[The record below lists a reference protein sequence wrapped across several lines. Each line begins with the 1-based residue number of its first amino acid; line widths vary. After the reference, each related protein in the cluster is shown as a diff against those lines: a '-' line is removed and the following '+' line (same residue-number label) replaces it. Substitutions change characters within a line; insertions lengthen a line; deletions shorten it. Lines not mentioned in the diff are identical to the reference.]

1 MKPVNLKP
9 ISLSATFMDLDFTT
23 PDDVTITVDDI
34 ILQAK
39 DALSIFEESPKM
51 EELRDDVNDMVVENS
66 NTQLVVNPIVPKSS
80 NSVSLLSP
88 VSLIDENF
96 DDADSNDDDEST
108 LMNDH
113 MLNDEEESGENEN
126 LADDVRDYAEFL
138 VQSYLPIGLRN
149 VLPRDSE
156 LPNKLNLYLTEL
168 YVRDI
173 MRLQDQV
180 GLKSA
185 LEFPQ
190 FSLVDKI
197 TNGELPSGFDFD
209 TYRFKLQGVKPST
222 KIHELEYQLI
232 QSSFKELATVASST
246 ILNKDVKHV
255 ICTVVNVNQVLTSDE
270 LQCIIYMLR

>member
-51 EELRDDVNDMVVENS
+51 EELQDTINDVVVENS
-66 NTQLVVNPIVPKSS
+66 HTQLVVNPVVPVSS
-80 NSVSLLSP
+80 KSVSLLSP

-96 DDADSNDDDEST
+96 DDSKEDE
-108 LMNDH
+108 LL
-113 MLNDEEESGENEN
+113 LNDTVLDNEDDLGENEN
-126 LADDVRDYAEFL
+126 LADDVREYAEFL

-149 VLPRDSE
+149 VLPRDNE
-156 LPNKLNLYLTEL
+156 LPSKLNLYLTEL

-180 GLKSA
+180 GLKST

-197 TNGELPSGFDFD
+197 TNGELLAGFEFD
-209 TYRFKLQGVKPST
+209 TYKFKLQGVKPST

-232 QSSFKELATVASST
+232 QSSFKELALVASST

-255 ICTVVNVNQVLTSDE
+255 VCTVVNVNQVLTSDE
-270 LQCIIYMLR
+270 LQCIIYVLV

>member
-66 NTQLVVNPIVPKSS
+66 HTQLVVNPIVPKSS

-96 DDADSNDDDEST
+96 DDASINDDEELT

-270 LQCIIYMLR
+270 LQCIIYVLV

>member
-66 NTQLVVNPIVPKSS
+66 HTQLVVNPIVPKSS
-80 NSVSLLSP
+80 NNVSLLSP

-96 DDADSNDDDEST
+96 DDADINDDDEST

>member
-23 PDDVTITVDDI
+23 PDDITITVDDI
-34 ILQAK
+34 ILRAR

-51 EELRDDVNDMVVENS
+51 EELRDDVDDTVVENS
-66 NTQLVVNPIVPKSS
+66 HKQLIVNPVLPVSS
-80 NSVSLLSP
+80 KSVSLLSP

-96 DDADSNDDDEST
+96 DDSVEDELLTNDNVLDDEDD
-108 LMNDH
+108 L
-113 MLNDEEESGENEN
+113 GENEN
-126 LADDVRDYAEFL
+126 LADDVREYAKFL

-149 VLPRDSE
+149 VLPRDNE
-156 LPNKLNLYLTEL
+156 LPSKLNLYLTEL

-180 GLKSA
+180 GLKSV

-209 TYRFKLQGVKPST
+209 TYKFKLQGVKPST

-232 QSSFKELATVASST
+232 QSSFKELALVASST
-246 ILNKDVKHV
+246 VLNKDVKHI

-270 LQCIIYMLR
+270 LQCIIYVLQ

>member
-9 ISLSATFMDLDFTT
+9 ISLSTTFMDLDFTMS
-23 PDDVTITVDDI
+23 DDVTITIDDI
-34 ILQAK
+34 IVQAK
-39 DALSIFEESPKM
+39 DALSIFEESPTV
-51 EELRDDVNDMVVENS
+51 EDLRDDVNDTVVENS
-66 NTQLVVNPIVPKSS
+66 HTQLVVNPVVPVSS
-80 NSVSLLSP
+80 KSVSLLSP

-96 DDADSNDDDEST
+96 DDSGEDE
-108 LMNDH
+108 LL
-113 MLNDEEESGENEN
+113 LNDNVSDYKDDLGEDEN
-126 LADDVRDYAEFL
+126 SADDVREYAEFL

-149 VLPRDSE
+149 LLPRDNE

-180 GLKSA
+180 GLESA

-190 FSLVDKI
+190 FALIDKI

-209 TYRFKLQGVKPST
+209 TYKFKLQGVKPST

-232 QSSFKELATVASST
+232 QSSFKELALVASST
-246 ILNKDVKHV
+246 VLNKDVKHV
-255 ICTVVNVNQVLTSDE
+255 ICTVVNVNQVLTSGE
-270 LQCIIYMLR
+270 LQCIIYMLQ

>member
-9 ISLSATFMDLDFTT
+9 ISLSTTFMDLDFTIS
-23 PDDVTITVDDI
+23 DDVTITIDDI
-34 ILQAK
+34 ISQAK
-39 DALSIFEESPKM
+39 DALSIFEESHTI
-51 EELRDDVNDMVVENS
+51 EELRDDLTDMVVENS
-66 NTQLVVNPIVPKSS
+66 HTQLVVNPIVPKSS

-96 DDADSNDDDEST
+96 DDADINDDDEST

-113 MLNDEEESGENEN
+113 MLNDGEESGENEN

-149 VLPRDSE
+149 VLPRDNE
-156 LPNKLNLYLTEL
+156 LPSKLNLYLTEL

-180 GLKSA
+180 GLESA

-190 FSLVDKI
+190 FALIDKI

-209 TYRFKLQGVKPST
+209 TYKFKLQGVKPST
-222 KIHELEYQLI
+222 KIHDLEYQLI

-270 LQCIIYMLR
+270 LQCIIYVLV

>member
-23 PDDVTITVDDI
+23 LDDVTITVDDI

-39 DALSIFEESPKM
+39 DALSIFEESPKT

-66 NTQLVVNPIVPKSS
+66 HTQLVVNPIVPKSS

-96 DDADSNDDDEST
+96 DDAGINDDDEST

-126 LADDVRDYAEFL
+126 LADDVREYAEFL

-149 VLPRDSE
+149 VLPRDNE
-156 LPNKLNLYLTEL
+156 LPSKLNLYLTEL

-197 TNGELPSGFDFD
+197 TNGELPSGFEFD
-209 TYRFKLQGVKPST
+209 TYKFKLQGVKPST

-232 QSSFKELATVASST
+232 QSSFKELALVASST

-255 ICTVVNVNQVLTSDE
+255 VCTVVNVNQVLTSDE
-270 LQCIIYMLR
+270 LQCIIYVLV

>member
-66 NTQLVVNPIVPKSS
+66 HTQLVVNPIVPKSS

-96 DDADSNDDDEST
+96 DDASINDDDEST

-232 QSSFKELATVASST
+232 QSSFKELALVASNT

-270 LQCIIYMLR
+270 LQCIIYVLV

>member
-9 ISLSATFMDLDFTT
+9 ISLSTTFMDLDFTMS
-23 PDDVTITVDDI
+23 DDVTITIDDI
-34 ILQAK
+34 IAQAK
-39 DALSIFEESPKM
+39 DALSIFEESPTV
-51 EELRDDVNDMVVENS
+51 EDLRDDVNNTVVENPH
-66 NTQLVVNPIVPKSS
+66 TQLVVNPILHKSS

-96 DDADSNDDDEST
+96 DDAGSNDDEESM
-108 LMNDH
+108 LMNEH
-113 MLNDEEESGENEN
+113 MLNDEDDSSENEN

-149 VLPRDSE
+149 VLPRDNE

-180 GLKSA
+180 GLESV

-190 FSLVDKI
+190 FSLIDKI

-209 TYRFKLQGVKPST
+209 TYKFKLQGVKPST
-222 KIHELEYQLI
+222 KIHDLEYQLI

-270 LQCIIYMLR
+270 LQCIIYVLQ

>member
-9 ISLSATFMDLDFTT
+9 ISLSTTFMDLDFTT
-23 PDDVTITVDDI
+23 LDDVTITVDDI

-66 NTQLVVNPIVPKSS
+66 HTQLVVNPVIPVSS
-80 NSVSLLSP
+80 KSVSLLSP

-96 DDADSNDDDEST
+96 DDSGEDELLLNDNVLDDEDD
-108 LMNDH
+108 L
-113 MLNDEEESGENEN
+113 GENEN
-126 LADDVRDYAEFL
+126 LADDVREYAEFL

-149 VLPRDSE
+149 VLPRDNE

-197 TNGELPSGFDFD
+197 TNGELPTGFEFD
-209 TYRFKLQGVKPST
+209 TYKFKLQGVKPST

-255 ICTVVNVNQVLTSDE
+255 ICTVVNVNQVLTSGE
-270 LQCIIYMLR
+270 LQCIIYMLQ

>member
-39 DALSIFEESPKM
+39 DVLSIFEESPKM
-51 EELRDDVNDMVVENS
+51 EELRDDLNDVVVENS
-66 NTQLVVNPIVPKSS
+66 HTQLVVNPVVPVSS
-80 NSVSLLSP
+80 KSVSLLSP

-96 DDADSNDDDEST
+96 DDSGEDELLLNDNVLDDEDD
-108 LMNDH
+108 L
-113 MLNDEEESGENEN
+113 GENEN
-126 LADDVRDYAEFL
+126 LADDVREYAEFL

-149 VLPRDSE
+149 VLPRDNE

-197 TNGELPSGFDFD
+197 TNGELPTGFEFD
-209 TYRFKLQGVKPST
+209 TYKFKLQGVKPST

-270 LQCIIYMLR
+270 LQCIIYMLQ

>member
-9 ISLSATFMDLDFTT
+9 ISLSTTFMDLDFTIS
-23 PDDVTITVDDI
+23 DDVTITIDDVI
-34 ILQAK
+34 AQAK
-39 DALSIFEESPKM
+39 DALSIFEESPTM
-51 EELRDDVNDMVVENS
+51 EELRDDVNDTVVENS
-66 NTQLVVNPIVPKSS
+66 HTQLVVNPIVPKSS

-96 DDADSNDDDEST
+96 DDANINDDEEST

-113 MLNDEEESGENEN
+113 MLNGEEESSENEN
-126 LADDVRDYAEFL
+126 LADDVREYAEFL

-149 VLPRDSE
+149 VLPRDNE

-180 GLKSA
+180 GLESA

-190 FSLVDKI
+190 FALIDKI

-209 TYRFKLQGVKPST
+209 TYKFKLQGVKPST

-232 QSSFKELATVASST
+232 QSSFKELALVASDT

>member
-23 PDDVTITVDDI
+23 PDDITITVDDI

-39 DALSIFEESPKM
+39 DALSIFEESSKM
-51 EELRDDVNDMVVENS
+51 EELRDDVNDVVVENS
-66 NTQLVVNPIVPKSS
+66 YTQLVVNPVVPVSS
-80 NSVSLLSP
+80 KSVSLLSP

-96 DDADSNDDDEST
+96 DGADSNDDKESM
-108 LMNDH
+108 LMNEH
-113 MLNDEEESGENEN
+113 ILNDEDDSSENEN
-126 LADDVRDYAEFL
+126 LADDVREYAEFL

-149 VLPRDSE
+149 VLPRDNE

-197 TNGELPSGFDFD
+197 TNGELPNGFEFD
-209 TYRFKLQGVKPST
+209 TYKFKLQGVKPST

-232 QSSFKELATVASST
+232 QSSFKELALVASST

-255 ICTVVNVNQVLTSDE
+255 VCTVVNVNQVLTSDE
-270 LQCIIYMLR
+270 LQCIIYVLV

>member
-23 PDDVTITVDDI
+23 PDDITITVDDI

-51 EELRDDVNDMVVENS
+51 EELRDDVNDVVVENS
-66 NTQLVVNPIVPKSS
+66 HTQLVVNPVVPVSS
-80 NSVSLLSP
+80 KSVSLLSP

-96 DDADSNDDDEST
+96 DDSGEDELLLNNNVLDDEDD
-108 LMNDH
+108 LV
-113 MLNDEEESGENEN
+113 ENEN
-126 LADDVRDYAEFL
+126 LADDVREYAEFL

-156 LPNKLNLYLTEL
+156 LPSKLNLYLTEL

-209 TYRFKLQGVKPST
+209 TYKFKVQSVKPST

-232 QSSFKELATVASST
+232 QSSFKELAIVASST

-270 LQCIIYMLR
+270 LQCIIYLLQ

>member
-9 ISLSATFMDLDFTT
+9 ISLSATFMDFDFTT
-23 PDDVTITVDDI
+23 PDDITITIDDI

-39 DALSIFEESPKM
+39 DALSIFEESTKM
-51 EELRDDVNDMVVENS
+51 EELRDDLNDVVVENS
-66 NTQLVVNPIVPKSS
+66 HTQLVVNPVVPVSS
-80 NSVSLLSP
+80 KSVSLLSP

-96 DDADSNDDDEST
+96 DDSGEDELLLNDNVLDDEDD
-108 LMNDH
+108 L
-113 MLNDEEESGENEN
+113 GENEN
-126 LADDVRDYAEFL
+126 LADDVREYAEFL

-149 VLPRDSE
+149 VLPRDNE

-197 TNGELPSGFDFD
+197 TNGELPTGFEFD
-209 TYRFKLQGVKPST
+209 TYKFKLQGVKSST

-232 QSSFKELATVASST
+232 QSSFKELATVSSST

-270 LQCIIYMLR
+270 LQCIIYLLQ

>member
-34 ILQAK
+34 IAQAK
-39 DALSIFEESPKM
+39 DALSIFEESPTM
-51 EELRDDVNDMVVENS
+51 EDLRDDMNDTVVENPH
-66 NTQLVVNPIVPKSS
+66 TQLVVNPIVPKSS

-96 DDADSNDDDEST
+96 DDTDSNDDEESM
-108 LMNDH
+108 LMNEH
-113 MLNDEEESGENEN
+113 MLNDEDDSSENEN
-126 LADDVRDYAEFL
+126 LADDVREYAEFL

-149 VLPRDSE
+149 VLPRDNE
-156 LPNKLNLYLTEL
+156 LPSKLNLYLTEL

-197 TNGELPSGFDFD
+197 TNGELPTGFEFD

-255 ICTVVNVNQVLTSDE
+255 VCTVINVNQVLTSDE

>member
-96 DDADSNDDDEST
+96 DDADINDDDEST

-180 GLKSA
+180 GFKSA

-190 FSLVDKI
+190 FALIDKI

-209 TYRFKLQGVKPST
+209 TYKFKLQGVKPST
-222 KIHELEYQLI
+222 KIHDLEYQLI

-270 LQCIIYMLR
+270 LQCIIYVLV

>member
-9 ISLSATFMDLDFTT
+9 ISLSTTFMELDFTMS
-23 PDDVTITVDDI
+23 DDVTITIDDI
-34 ILQAK
+34 IAQAK
-39 DALSIFEESPKM
+39 DALSIFEESPTV
-51 EELRDDVNDMVVENS
+51 EDLRDDVNDTVVENS
-66 NTQLVVNPIVPKSS
+66 HTQLVVNPIVPKSS

-96 DDADSNDDDEST
+96 DDAGINDDDEST

-149 VLPRDSE
+149 VLPRDNE

-197 TNGELPSGFDFD
+197 TNGELPTGFEFD
-209 TYRFKLQGVKPST
+209 TYKFKLQGVKPST

-232 QSSFKELATVASST
+232 QSSFKELAIVASST

-270 LQCIIYMLR
+270 LQCIIYVLV

>member
-23 PDDVTITVDDI
+23 PDDITVTVDDI

-66 NTQLVVNPIVPKSS
+66 HTQLVVNPVVPVSS
-80 NSVSLLSP
+80 KSVSLLSP

-96 DDADSNDDDEST
+96 EDNDDDES
-108 LMNDH
+108 LLSENV
-113 MLNDEEESGENEN
+113 LNDEDDSGENEN

-149 VLPRDSE
+149 VLPRDNE
-156 LPNKLNLYLTEL
+156 LPSKLNLYLTEL

-180 GLKSA
+180 GLESS

-190 FSLVDKI
+190 FALIDKI

-209 TYRFKLQGVKPST
+209 TYKFKLQGVKPST

-232 QSSFKELATVASST
+232 QSSFKELALVASDT

-270 LQCIIYMLR
+270 LQCIIYVLV

>member
-9 ISLSATFMDLDFTT
+9 ISLSTTFMDLDFTIS
-23 PDDVTITVDDI
+23 DDVTITIDDI
-34 ILQAK
+34 ISQAK
-39 DALSIFEESPKM
+39 DALSIFEESHTI
-51 EELRDDVNDMVVENS
+51 EELRDDLTDMVVENS
-66 NTQLVVNPIVPKSS
+66 HTQLVVNPIVPKSS

-96 DDADSNDDDEST
+96 DDDDEDEELT
-108 LMNDH
+108 LMNDYV
-113 MLNDEEESGENEN
+113 LSNEDEPIENEN

-149 VLPRDSE
+149 VLPRDNE
-156 LPNKLNLYLTEL
+156 LPSKLNLYLTEL
-168 YVRDI
+168 YARDI

-180 GLKSA
+180 GLESA

-190 FSLVDKI
+190 FALIDKI
-197 TNGELPSGFDFD
+197 TNGELPSGFDSD
-209 TYRFKLQGVKPST
+209 TYKFKLQGVKPST
-222 KIHELEYQLI
+222 KIHDLEYQLI

-270 LQCIIYMLR
+270 LQCIIYVLV

>member
-9 ISLSATFMDLDFTT
+9 ISLSTTFMDLDFTMS
-23 PDDVTITVDDI
+23 DDMTVTIDDI
-34 ILQAK
+34 ITQAR
-39 DALSIFEESPKM
+39 DALSIFEELSTI
-51 EELRDDVNDMVVENS
+51 EELQDDVNDTVVENS
-66 NTQLVVNPIVPKSS
+66 HTQLVVTPVLPVSS
-80 NSVSLLSP
+80 KNVSLLSP

-96 DDADSNDDDEST
+96 EDNDDDES
-108 LMNDH
+108 LLSENVLD
-113 MLNDEEESGENEN
+113 DEDDLGENEN
-126 LADDVRDYAEFL
+126 LADDVREYAEFL

-149 VLPRDSE
+149 VLPRDNE

-197 TNGELPSGFDFD
+197 TNGELPNGFEFD
-209 TYRFKLQGVKPST
+209 TYKFKLQGVKPST

-255 ICTVVNVNQVLTSDE
+255 VCTVVNVNQVLTSDE
-270 LQCIIYMLR
+270 LQCIIYVLQ

>member
-66 NTQLVVNPIVPKSS
+66 HTQLVVNPIVPKSS

-96 DDADSNDDDEST
+96 DDSGEDELLLNDNVLDDEDD
-108 LMNDH
+108 L
-113 MLNDEEESGENEN
+113 GENEN
-126 LADDVRDYAEFL
+126 LADDVREYAEFL

-149 VLPRDSE
+149 VLPRDNE

-197 TNGELPSGFDFD
+197 TNGELPTGFEFD
-209 TYRFKLQGVKPST
+209 TYKFKLQGVKSST

-232 QSSFKELATVASST
+232 QSSFKELATVSSST

-270 LQCIIYMLR
+270 LQCIIYLLQ

>member
-9 ISLSATFMDLDFTT
+9 ISLSETFMDLDFTT

-66 NTQLVVNPIVPKSS
+66 HTQLVVNPIVPKSS

-96 DDADSNDDDEST
+96 DDADINDDDEST
-108 LMNDH
+108 LMDDH

-232 QSSFKELATVASST
+232 QSSFKELALVASNT
-246 ILNKDVKHV
+246 ILNKYVKHV
-255 ICTVVNVNQVLTSDE
+255 ICTVINVNQVLTSDE
-270 LQCIIYMLR
+270 LQCIIYMLQ

>member
-9 ISLSATFMDLDFTT
+9 ISLSTTFMDLDFTMS
-23 PDDVTITVDDI
+23 DDVTITIDDI
-34 ILQAK
+34 IAQAK
-39 DALSIFEESPKM
+39 DALSIFEESSKM
-51 EELRDDVNDMVVENS
+51 EELRDDVNDTVVENS
-66 NTQLVVNPIVPKSS
+66 HTQLVVNPVVPVSS
-80 NSVSLLSP
+80 KSVSLLSP

-96 DDADSNDDDEST
+96 DDADINDDDEST

-190 FSLVDKI
+190 FALIDKI

-209 TYRFKLQGVKPST
+209 TYKFKLQGVKPST

-232 QSSFKELATVASST
+232 QSSFKELALVASNT

-270 LQCIIYMLR
+270 LQCIIYILM

>member
-9 ISLSATFMDLDFTT
+9 ISLSATFMDLDFTI
-23 PDDVTITVDDI
+23 PDDITVTVDDI

-51 EELRDDVNDMVVENS
+51 EELRDDVNDVVVENS
-66 NTQLVVNPIVPKSS
+66 HTQLVVNPVVPVSS
-80 NSVSLLSP
+80 KSVSLLSP

-96 DDADSNDDDEST
+96 DDSGEDELLLNDNVLDDEDD
-108 LMNDH
+108 L
-113 MLNDEEESGENEN
+113 GENEN
-126 LADDVRDYAEFL
+126 LADDVREYAEFL

-149 VLPRDSE
+149 VLPRDNE

-197 TNGELPSGFDFD
+197 TNGELPTGFEFD
-209 TYRFKLQGVKPST
+209 TYKFKLQGVKSST

-232 QSSFKELATVASST
+232 QSSFKELATVSSST

-270 LQCIIYMLR
+270 LQCIIYLLQ

>member
-66 NTQLVVNPIVPKSS
+66 HNQLVVNPIVPKSS

-96 DDADSNDDDEST
+96 DDVDINDDEST

-270 LQCIIYMLR
+270 LQCIIYLLQ

>member
-9 ISLSATFMDLDFTT
+9 ISLSTTFMDLDFTMS
-23 PDDVTITVDDI
+23 DDVTITIDDI
-34 ILQAK
+34 IAQAK
-39 DALSIFEESPKM
+39 DALSIFEESPTV
-51 EELRDDVNDMVVENS
+51 EDLRDDVNDTVVENS
-66 NTQLVVNPIVPKSS
+66 HTQLVVNPIVPKSS

-96 DDADSNDDDEST
+96 DDAGINDDEST

-149 VLPRDSE
+149 VLPRDNE

-180 GLKSA
+180 GLESA

-190 FSLVDKI
+190 FALIDKI

-209 TYRFKLQGVKPST
+209 TYKFKLQGVKPST
-222 KIHELEYQLI
+222 KIHDLEYQLI

-270 LQCIIYMLR
+270 LQCIIYVLV

>member
-34 ILQAK
+34 ISQAK

-66 NTQLVVNPIVPKSS
+66 HTQLVVNPIVPKSS

-96 DDADSNDDDEST
+96 DDADINDDDEST

-113 MLNDEEESGENEN
+113 ILNDEEESGENEN

-270 LQCIIYMLR
+270 LQCIIYVLV

>member
-23 PDDVTITVDDI
+23 PDDITITVDDI

-51 EELRDDVNDMVVENS
+51 EELRDDVNDVVVENPH
-66 NTQLVVNPIVPKSS
+66 TQLVVNPVVPLSS
-80 NSVSLLSP
+80 KSVSLLSP

-96 DDADSNDDDEST
+96 DDSDEDELLLNDSILDDEDD
-108 LMNDH
+108 L
-113 MLNDEEESGENEN
+113 GENEN
-126 LADDVRDYAEFL
+126 LADDVREYAEFL

-149 VLPRDSE
+149 VLPRDNE
-156 LPNKLNLYLTEL
+156 LPTKLNLYLTEL

-173 MRLQDQV
+173 MRLQDQL

-197 TNGELPSGFDFD
+197 TNGELPTGFEFD
-209 TYRFKLQGVKPST
+209 TYKFKLQGVKPST

-232 QSSFKELATVASST
+232 QSSFKELALVASST

-255 ICTVVNVNQVLTSDE
+255 VCAVINVNQVLTSDE

>member
-9 ISLSATFMDLDFTT
+9 ISLSATFMDFDFTT
-23 PDDVTITVDDI
+23 PDDITITIDDI

-51 EELRDDVNDMVVENS
+51 EELRDVVDDTVVENS
-66 NTQLVVNPIVPKSS
+66 HTQLVVNPIAPKSS

-96 DDADSNDDDEST
+96 DDASINDDDEST

-149 VLPRDSE
+149 VLPRDNE

-197 TNGELPSGFDFD
+197 TNGELPTGFEFD
-209 TYRFKLQGVKPST
+209 TYKFKLQGVKSST

-232 QSSFKELATVASST
+232 QSSFKELATVSSST

-270 LQCIIYMLR
+270 LQCIIYLLQ

>member
-1 MKPVNLKP
+1 MKLVNLKP

-23 PDDVTITVDDI
+23 PDDITITIDDI

-51 EELRDDVNDMVVENS
+51 EELRDDVNDTVIENS
-66 NTQLVVNPIVPKSS
+66 HTQLVVNPIVPKSS

-96 DDADSNDDDEST
+96 DDASSNDDEESM
-108 LMNDH
+108 LMNEH
-113 MLNDEEESGENEN
+113 MFNDEDNSSENEN
-126 LADDVRDYAEFL
+126 LADDVREYAEFL

-149 VLPRDSE
+149 VLPRDNE

-180 GLKSA
+180 GVKSA

-190 FSLVDKI
+190 FSLVDEI
-197 TNGELPSGFDFD
+197 TNGELPTGFDFD
-209 TYRFKLQGVKPST
+209 TYKFKLQGVKPST

-255 ICTVVNVNQVLTSDE
+255 VCAVVNVNQVLTSDE
-270 LQCIIYMLR
+270 LQCIIYLLQ

>member
-9 ISLSATFMDLDFTT
+9 ISLSTTFMDLDFTT

-34 ILQAK
+34 IFQAK

-51 EELRDDVNDMVVENS
+51 EDLRDDVNDTVVENS
-66 NTQLVVNPIVPKSS
+66 HTQLVVNPVVPVSS
-80 NSVSLLSP
+80 KSVSLLSP

-96 DDADSNDDDEST
+96 DDSDEDELLLNDSVLDDEDD
-108 LMNDH
+108 L
-113 MLNDEEESGENEN
+113 GENEN
-126 LADDVRDYAEFL
+126 LADDVREYAEFL

-149 VLPRDSE
+149 VLPRDNE
-156 LPNKLNLYLTEL
+156 LPTKLNLYLTEL

-180 GLKSA
+180 GLESA

-190 FSLVDKI
+190 FTLIDKI
-197 TNGELPSGFDFD
+197 TNGELPSGFEFD

-232 QSSFKELATVASST
+232 QSSFKELALVASST
-246 ILNKDVKHV
+246 VLNKDVKHIV
-255 ICTVVNVNQVLTSDE
+255 CTVVNVNQVLTSDE
-270 LQCIIYMLR
+270 LQCIIYVLQ

>member
-23 PDDVTITVDDI
+23 PDDITITVDDI

-51 EELRDDVNDMVVENS
+51 EELRDDVNDVVVENPH
-66 NTQLVVNPIVPKSS
+66 TQLVVNPVVPVSS
-80 NSVSLLSP
+80 KSVSLLSP

-96 DDADSNDDDEST
+96 DDSDEDELLLNDSVLDDEDD
-108 LMNDH
+108 L
-113 MLNDEEESGENEN
+113 GENEN
-126 LADDVRDYAEFL
+126 LADDVREYAKFL

-149 VLPRDSE
+149 VLPRDNE
-156 LPNKLNLYLTEL
+156 LPTKLNLYLTEL

-173 MRLQDQV
+173 MRLQDQL

-197 TNGELPSGFDFD
+197 TNGELPTGFEFD
-209 TYRFKLQGVKPST
+209 TYKFKLQGVKPST

-232 QSSFKELATVASST
+232 QSSFKELALVASST
-246 ILNKDVKHV
+246 ILNKDVKHIV
-255 ICTVVNVNQVLTSDE
+255 CAVVNVNQVLTSDE

>member
-9 ISLSATFMDLDFTT
+9 ISLSTTFMDLDFTIS
-23 PDDVTITVDDI
+23 DDVTITIDDI
-34 ILQAK
+34 ISQAK
-39 DALSIFEESPKM
+39 DALSIFEESPTI
-51 EELRDDVNDMVVENS
+51 EELRDDLTDTVVENS
-66 NTQLVVNPIVPKSS
+66 HTQLVVNPIVPKSS

-96 DDADSNDDDEST
+96 DKDDDEDEELT

-113 MLNDEEESGENEN
+113 VLSDEDESSENEN

-149 VLPRDSE
+149 VLPRDNE
-156 LPNKLNLYLTEL
+156 LPSKLNLYLTEL

-190 FSLVDKI
+190 FALIDKI

-209 TYRFKLQGVKPST
+209 TYRFKLQGVKSST

-270 LQCIIYMLR
+270 LQCIIYVLV

>member
-51 EELRDDVNDMVVENS
+51 EELRDDVNDTVIENS
-66 NTQLVVNPIVPKSS
+66 HTQLVVNPIVPKSS

-96 DDADSNDDDEST
+96 DDASSNDDEESM
-108 LMNDH
+108 LMNEH
-113 MLNDEEESGENEN
+113 MFNDKDNSSENEN
-126 LADDVRDYAEFL
+126 LIDDVREYAEFL

-149 VLPRDSE
+149 VLPRDNE

-190 FSLVDKI
+190 FSLVDEI

-209 TYRFKLQGVKPST
+209 TYKFKLQGVKPST
-222 KIHELEYQLI
+222 KIHDLEYQLI

-270 LQCIIYMLR
+270 LQCIIYLLQ

>member
-39 DALSIFEESPKM
+39 DTLSIFEESPKM
-51 EELRDDVNDMVVENS
+51 EELRDNVNDMVVENIHA
-66 NTQLVVNPIVPKSS
+66 QLVVNPVVPVSS
-80 NSVSLLSP
+80 KSVSLLSP

-96 DDADSNDDDEST
+96 DDSGEDELLLNDNVLDDEDD
-108 LMNDH
+108 L
-113 MLNDEEESGENEN
+113 GENEN
-126 LADDVRDYAEFL
+126 LADDVREYAEFL

-149 VLPRDSE
+149 VLPRDNE
-156 LPNKLNLYLTEL
+156 LPSKLNLYLTEL

-180 GLKSA
+180 GLESA

-197 TNGELPSGFDFD
+197 TNGELPTGFEFD
-209 TYRFKLQGVKPST
+209 TYKFKLQGVKPST

-232 QSSFKELATVASST
+232 QSSFKELAIVASST

-270 LQCIIYMLR
+270 LQCIIYLLQ

>member
-9 ISLSATFMDLDFTT
+9 ISLSTTFMDLDFTMS
-23 PDDVTITVDDI
+23 DDVTITIDDI
-34 ILQAK
+34 IAQAK
-39 DALSIFEESPKM
+39 DALSTFEESPTV
-51 EELRDDVNDMVVENS
+51 EDLRDDVNDTVAENS
-66 NTQLVVNPIVPKSS
+66 HTQLVVTPIVPKSS

-96 DDADSNDDDEST
+96 DDASINDDDEST

-232 QSSFKELATVASST
+232 QSSFKELALVASNT

>member
-23 PDDVTITVDDI
+23 PDDITITVDDI

-96 DDADSNDDDEST
+96 DDADINDDDEST

-270 LQCIIYMLR
+270 LQCIIYVLV

>member
-1 MKPVNLKP
+1 MKPVKLKP
-9 ISLSATFMDLDFTT
+9 ISLSTTFMDLDFAIS
-23 PDDVTITVDDI
+23 DDVTITIDDI
-34 ILQAK
+34 ISQAK
-39 DALSIFEESPKM
+39 DALSIFEESPTI
-51 EELRDDVNDMVVENS
+51 EELRDDLTDTVVENS
-66 NTQLVVNPIVPKSS
+66 HTQLVVNPIVPKSS

-96 DDADSNDDDEST
+96 DDDDEDDELT

-113 MLNDEEESGENEN
+113 VLSDGDEPSENEN

-149 VLPRDSE
+149 VLPRDNE
-156 LPNKLNLYLTEL
+156 LPSKLNLYLTEL

-180 GLKSA
+180 GVKSA

-270 LQCIIYMLR
+270 LQCIIYVLV

>member
-34 ILQAK
+34 ILLAK

-66 NTQLVVNPIVPKSS
+66 HTQLVVNPIVPKSS

-88 VSLIDENF
+88 VSLINENF
-96 DDADSNDDDEST
+96 DDADINDDDEST

-126 LADDVRDYAEFL
+126 LADDVREYAEFL

-149 VLPRDSE
+149 VLPRDNE
-156 LPNKLNLYLTEL
+156 LPSKLNLYLTEL

-197 TNGELPSGFDFD
+197 TNGEIPSGFDFD

-232 QSSFKELATVASST
+232 QSSFKELALVASST
-246 ILNKDVKHV
+246 VLNKDVKHV